1 MRMPAAAP
9 AATMRQA
16 GQAERLGAK
25 ETLGAQ
31 GCRAHLWSL
40 CRSVL
45 LYTDS
50 SSSCQAAPAAGGVA
64 GP

>member
-1 MRMPAAAP
+1 MPAAAP
-9 AATMRQA
+9 SCFTCADQGRLRSP
-16 GQAERLGAK
+16 GQEK
-25 ETLGAQ
+25 SWEAQ
-31 GCRAHLWSL
+31 GCQAHLWSL

-50 SSSCQAAPAAGGVA
+50 SSSCQAAPATGGVA